1 MEEQLVLLF
10 DALNANRDYQ
20 SLLRKTLEDIAY
32 RLKCLSSIRRK
43 VATAPKGNKRV
54 KRRKRRPPLQADVC
68 FKLLSH
74 VKKESKEK
82 ATDEPFVIPQKAEQI
97 AKLHQSLGNSWQE
110 IGAKLAL
117 SPITSFRTFHASTH
131 SLQFSRK
138 LVWTAQDDEQ
148 LAKAVHRFGTNS
160 WQEVANS
167 LEAKSNSQCYHRW
180 MKTLSPAIK
189 RGKWTWEED
198 FRLALAVKIYST
210 SNWVSVA
217 EHVKG
222 RTDIQCR
229 ERYCNVL
236 NPSLR
241 TQEWERTEDWKLCML
256 VLTLGKKWSRIAGF
270 LAGRT
275 DNQCWRRFKLLR
287 KHCVLLAVLSVLKV
301 TTLGKMVKNRKARR
315 WCRRLYEVS
324 LSIQRWSTT
333 EKSH

>member
-1 MEEQLVLLF
+1 MEGQLVLLF

-20 SLLRKTLEDIAY
+20 SLMRKTLEDIAY

-43 VATAPKGNKRV
+43 VATAPKGDKRI

-68 FKLLSH
+68 FKLLTH
-74 VKKESKEK
+74 VKKENKESVTK
-82 ATDEPFVIPQKAEQI
+82 EPFTVPNKAEQI
-97 AKLHQSLGNSWQE
+97 AKLHESLGNAWQA
-110 IGAKLAL
+110 IGTKVSLC
-117 SPITSFRTFHASTH
+117 PITCFRTFHTNARSAQFTH
-131 SLQFSRK
+131 K
-138 LVWTAQDDEQ
+138 LVWAKPEDEQ
-148 LAKAVHRFGTNS
+148 LAKAVQRFGTNS

-198 FRLALAVKIYST
+198 FRLALAVKVYST
-210 SNWVSVA
+210 SNWVSIS

-256 VLTLGKKWSRIAGF
+256 VLALGKKWSRVAGF

-275 DNQCWRRFKLLR
+275 DNQCWRRYKLLR
-287 KHCVLLAVLSVLKV
+287 KHCTLLAVLAVLKV
-301 TTLGKMVKNRKARR
+301 TSLCRLVKHRKAKR

-324 LSIQRWSTT
+324 LNLQRWS